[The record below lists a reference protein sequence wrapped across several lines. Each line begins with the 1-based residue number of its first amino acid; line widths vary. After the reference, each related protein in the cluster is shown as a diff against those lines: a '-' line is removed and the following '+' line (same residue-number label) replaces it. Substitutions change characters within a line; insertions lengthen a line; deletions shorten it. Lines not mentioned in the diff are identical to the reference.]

1 MSPSKPQ
8 WWLLFLL
15 IAPVFLMFW
24 DEARLAI
31 PGSEHILFELG
42 LLMLLYGIVFAWM
55 WAS

>member
-1 MSPSKPQ
+1 MSPSKPK